1 MTLENKNILIITDNK
16 KFKNKKFLKLFKA
29 CIKKE
34 KASLTIEFYN
44 NKFIKNFYN
53 QQYDVIVFATKNNVK
68 TVKTLKKINN
78 EFASIQYLEGSF
90 ADELTDSIYNK
101 FDTTISTTT
110 IGCWNVNKC
119 KFSEQRVIHKL
130 KTAIKTH
137 VIKHNQTIKMLDKF
151 VQMVESKQDH
161 TLINIIDSSG
171 TVISADS
178 RTKEIF
184 GDIVGTNVIH
194 ENEFFRKLKEGEI
207 IPIEDK
213 NNKFIEMKLVSQWVF
228 ENGQTFYVQVW
239 EVVEEVKILK
249 NTIKKLDK
257 VLKTFRGLK

>member
-34 KASLTIEFYN
+34 KARLTIEFYD

-68 TVKTLKKINN
+68 TVKNLKKINN
-78 EFASIQYLEGSF
+78 DFAAILYLEGNF

-101 FDTTISTTT
+101 FDATISTTT

-119 KFSEQRVIHKL
+119 KVSEQRVVHKL

-137 VIKHNQTIKMLDKF
+137 IVKHNQTIEMLNKF

-171 TVISADS
+171 TIISADS

-184 GDIVGTNVIH
+184 GDIVGTNVSQKK
-194 ENEFFRKLKEGEI
+194 EPFRKLKEGEI

-213 NNKFIEMKLVSQWVF
+213 NNNPIEMKLVSQWVF

-239 EVVEEVKILK
+239 EVVKEVKKIK
-249 NTIKKLDK
+249 NIIKKLDK
-257 VLKTFRGLK
+257 VLKLLEN